1 MKGDLVAVILAGG
14 KGNRFWP
21 FSWDK
26 SLFPFFDKPLITR
39 SVVDRLPKDVTRVVV
54 ITNDTNNTVL
64 SKIKYP
70 VPSVTVVQPA
80 ARGMADAIL
89 SASSEL
95 QNSALFIMNADD
107 VASVPFFHHVISLGQ
122 KENVFGAI
130 AGFKTNHYLP
140 LGYLV
145 TDGTK
150 ITGISEKPGEGNE
163 PSAYIGMLGHY
174 IADGNILLEEL
185 KQTKSD
191 GDDVYEKA
199 LSTLMKR
206 NKFVFYPYKG
216 DFASL
221 KYPWHVLDVLQV
233 LLETLPFHRG
243 KNVEIKSNVVIDGTV
258 YIDDDVRIFENTK
271 IVGPCYIGKGAII
284 GNNNIIRASHI
295 GAGCVTGFN
304 TDITRSYVGGSCW
317 FHTNYIGDSVLEENV
332 SMGSGAVLANLRL
345 DDQTIYSTINGE
357 QVSSYSNKLGAF
369 IGKNV
374 RIGVNTSIMPGVK
387 IGKDSLIGSGMLI
400 DKDIPDESYCIIK
413 PSYTILR
420 NSKSVTNQDREEF
433 KKKILQ

>member
-1 MKGDLVAVILAGG
+1 MKKNLIAVILAGG

-21 FSWDK
+21 FSGDK
-26 SLFPFFDKPLITR
+26 SLFTFFGKPLISH
-39 SVVDRLPKDVTRVVV
+39 SVVQRFPKDVMRVVV
-54 ITNDTNNTVL
+54 ITNDTNNTIL
-64 SKIKYP
+64 SKIKFP

-80 ARGMADAIL
+80 ARGMADALL
-89 SASSEL
+89 SAASEL
-95 QNSALFIMNADD
+95 QNSALYIMNADD
-107 VASVPFFHHVISLGQ
+107 VSSTPFFDEVIKLGQ
-122 KENVFGAI
+122 KEHTFGVI
-130 AGFKTNHYLP
+130 AGYQASHYLP
-140 LGYLV
+140 VGYLV
-145 TDGTK
+145 TDGAT

-163 PSAYIGMLGHY
+163 PSNYIGMLGHY
-174 IADGNILLEEL
+174 IADGNMLLEEL

-206 NKFVFYPYKG
+206 HKFVLYPYDG

-221 KYPWHVLDVLQV
+221 KYPWHVLDVLHV
-233 LLETLPFHRG
+233 ILELLPSHRG
-243 KNVEIKSNVVIDGTV
+243 KNVEIKSNVVIEGNV

-271 IVGPCYIGKGAII
+271 IVGPCYIGKGTII

-295 GAGCVTGFN
+295 GARCVTGFN
-304 TDITRSYVGGSCW
+304 TDITRSYVGDGCW

-332 SMGSGAVLANLRL
+332 SMGSGAALANLRL

-357 QVSSYSNKLGAF
+357 QVSSYSNKLGSL

-387 IGKDSLIGSGMLI
+387 IGKGTFVGSGMVI
-400 DKDIPDESYCIIK
+400 DKDIPDESYCVMK
-413 PSYTILR
+413 PSYIILR
-420 NSKSVTNQDREEF
+420 NNKNIGDQNREEF
-433 KKKILQ
+433 KKKLPR